1 MVIRSE
7 KAEIHSGEMR
17 RLTHQGNGWSYLSII
32 SLLCFKS
39 TKIRMSD
46 MTYSV
51 TSPAKVT
58 HDIFKR
64 AQLTPDGSSFISNL
78 LTCMK

>member
-51 TSPAKVT
+51 TSPAKE
-58 HDIFKR
+58 
-64 AQLTPDGSSFISNL
+64 
-78 LTCMK
+78 